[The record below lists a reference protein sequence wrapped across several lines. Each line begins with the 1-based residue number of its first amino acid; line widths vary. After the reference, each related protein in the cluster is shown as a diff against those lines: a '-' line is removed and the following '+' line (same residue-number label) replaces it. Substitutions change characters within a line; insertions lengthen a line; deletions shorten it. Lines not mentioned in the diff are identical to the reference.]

1 MKAKPGDRLILP
13 GVHVGDAGRVGVV
26 LEARGAGGGPPYQVR
41 WLDTGHV
48 ALVYP
53 GPDARVE
60 PARAHTA
67 S

>member
-1 MKAKPGDRLILP
+1 MMAKPGDLLVLV
-13 GVHVGDAGRVGVV
+13 GVHVGDPGRVGVV

-60 PARAHTA
+60 RPRARAAH
-67 S
+67 